1 MGKQIDVHDLR
12 KGMYVSGL
20 DRSWAG
26 TPFLFQGFEIR
37 TSEEIDQLR
46 RLCRYVYIDAD
57 NERGTGSS
65 RHPPEPVDNGILPII
80 NQPAAVNTRHAAILK
95 PAQGPHASPP
105 RYPDLHSLEEEMP
118 AAREIELGTRELVY
132 TIMDDVRLGHSVDSQ
147 RAREVIA
154 GMVESIIRNP
164 DALVWLTSLRNKDE
178 YTALHSVRVSII
190 ALAFGRHLNL
200 SVEELNTLGIGAL
213 LHDIGKLRVPND
225 ILNKPGPL
233 TAQEYEIM
241 KTHVPLG
248 VEILETTHDIPSAAI
263 DVARCHHERYTG
275 TGYIYGHSGDRIG
288 LFGLIGAIVDT
299 YDAITSDR
307 AYHAGISAYD
317 ALARLYEARD
327 KDFHGGLVGQFI
339 QCMGIYPI
347 GSIVEM
353 NTGSIGV
360 VITVNRHRRLRP
372 KVALV
377 LDADKRSYPDG
388 TILDLAHAG
397 QGPAEPIVEIRRV
410 LAAGTGGIN
419 PSAYLPMNP

>member
-1 MGKQIDVHDLR
+1 MSQQIDVHDLR
-12 KGMYVSGL
+12 IGMYVSKL
-20 DRSWAG
+20 DRTWIG

-37 TSEEIDQLR
+37 TDEQIGQLQ
-46 RLCRYVYIDAD
+46 RLCRHVYIDANPD
-57 NERGTGSS
+57 RVARSPRPRTRPTDGETA
-65 RHPPEPVDNGILPII
+65 PVAD
-80 NQPAAVNTRHAAILK
+80 QSAATHTRYAEILK
-95 PAQGPHASPP
+95 PAPGRHVAPPH
-105 RYPDLHSLEEEMP
+105 YPDLNTLEEEMP
-118 AAREIELGTRELVY
+118 AARAIELGTRELVY
-132 TIMDDVRLGHSVDSQ
+132 TIMDDVRLGHSVDSG
-147 RAREVIA
+147 RVREMIA
-154 GMVESIIRNP
+154 GMVESIVRNP

-178 YTALHSVRVSII
+178 YTALHSVRVSIL

-200 SVEELNTLGIGAL
+200 PTEDLNVLGIGAI
-213 LHDIGKLRVPND
+213 LHDIGKLKVPND
-225 ILNKPGPL
+225 ILNKPGRL

-248 VEILETTHDIPSAAI
+248 VEILETTHGIPAAAI

-317 ALARLYEARD
+317 ALAQLYGLRD

-377 LDADKRSYPDG
+377 LDAARQSYPDG
-388 TILDLAHAG
+388 TVLDLAHTG
-397 QGPAEPIVEIRRV
+397 QDPAEPIIEIRRV
-410 LAAGTGGIN
+410 LAAGTNGIN
-419 PSAYLPMNP
+419 ASAYLSLRS